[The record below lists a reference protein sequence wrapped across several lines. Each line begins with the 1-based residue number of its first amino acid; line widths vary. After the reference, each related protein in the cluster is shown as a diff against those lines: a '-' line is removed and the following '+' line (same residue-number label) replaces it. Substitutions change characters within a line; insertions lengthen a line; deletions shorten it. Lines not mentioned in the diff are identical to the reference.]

1 MKPLFPDMLTTGAGI
16 VTLAIGTGLVFAPEQ
31 TSDALGL
38 GLPKQQAQA
47 LGVADLVLAP
57 FLLKGGRRAGP
68 MLVRTGM
75 NAAVVAIYR
84 RSSHQQAARSAVT
97 MSVLTVVDGLAALSL
112 RRAGR

>member
-16 VTLAIGTGLVFAPEQ
+16 VTLAIGTGLVFAPQQ

-38 GLPKQQAQA
+38 GLPEQQARA
-47 LGVADLVLAP
+47 LGLADLALAP

-68 MLVRTGM
+68 MLVRTAM

-84 RSSHQQAARSAVT
+84 RSSHERAAKSAAT
-97 MSVLTVVDGLAALSL
+97 TSLFTVVDGLAARSL